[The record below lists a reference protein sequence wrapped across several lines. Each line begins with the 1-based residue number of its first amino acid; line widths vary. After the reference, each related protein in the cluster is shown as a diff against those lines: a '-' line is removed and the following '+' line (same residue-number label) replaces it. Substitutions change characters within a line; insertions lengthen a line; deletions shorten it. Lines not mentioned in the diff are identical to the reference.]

1 MLGLSELK
9 QTKVYQEAKE
19 EGEQIGEQKAKL
31 EAIPELIQL
40 GLDFVQIAGA
50 LKLPIAVVQQS
61 AKSFHQQNVTAFI
74 ELLNNHRSLLTP
86 ETLAELVQLIEPL
99 PDNIEELSNAIAN
112 WCKTEERSQ
121 IIDTLNQIRQ
131 TLLSSTT
138 PGTNTEIPDNQPNKI
153 ILQNALREWGGII

>member
-40 GLDFVQIAGA
+40 GLSLVQIAGA
-50 LKLPIAVVQQS
+50 LKLSLEVVQQT

-74 ELLNNHRSLLTP
+74 ELLNNHPSLFTP
-86 ETLAELVQLIEPL
+86 ETLAELVQLITPL
-99 PDNIEELSNAIAN
+99 PDNIEELSKAIVN
-112 WCKTEERSQ
+112 WCQAKEDAQ
-121 IIDTLNQIRQ
+121 ILDSLNQIRQ
-131 TLLSSTT
+131 SLVSATV
-138 PGTNTEIPDNQPNKI
+138 PGNNPETPDNQPNKI
-153 ILQNALREWGGII
+153 ILENALRNYL